1 MIIDTIDNNIYIIVK
16 LLILCF
22 LVSVVVLFFII
33 SLLILNDCVDNGI
46 FNVDTFLSSIYKE
59 TSKFAIESTLN
70 SVK

>member
-1 MIIDTIDNNIYIIVK
+1 MIIDTIDNNIYTIVK

-46 FNVDTFLSSIYKE
+46 FNVYTFLSSI
-59 TSKFAIESTLN
+59 AI
-70 SVK
+70 

>member
-33 SLLILNDCVDNGI
+33 SLLILNPDVKLS
-46 FNVDTFLSSIYKE
+46 NVIGATPVINILI
-59 TSKFAIESTLN
+59 
-70 SVK
+70 V